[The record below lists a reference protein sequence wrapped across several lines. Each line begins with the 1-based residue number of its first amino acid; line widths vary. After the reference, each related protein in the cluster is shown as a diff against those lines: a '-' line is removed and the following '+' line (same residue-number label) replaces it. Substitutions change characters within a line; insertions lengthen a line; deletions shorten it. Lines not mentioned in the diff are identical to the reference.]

1 MNKNGEKNN
10 ESHHLYKDNGLYKDN
25 LLIRGIRI
33 DYE

>member
-25 LLIRGIRI
+25 LLIGA
-33 DYE
+33 

>member
-10 ESHHLYKDNGLYKDN
+10 EFHEPYKEN
-25 LLIRGIRI
+25 LLTKGIRV